1 MKSTALSLAA
11 LAAMLILPMPT
22 EAQQMRRC
30 YINGQVVIQEDRC
43 PDKPTVPTETV
54 TRYDVPR
61 AGETTAPAP
70 SYAGPIEAGKAL
82 CRAAAPKAV
91 TWKDPGSL
99 IVGEPFGGKM
109 QVTQLHG
116 VAVPS
121 RLFFVPVNGKNS
133 YGGYAGEK
141 SLMCYTSQDGTRI
154 LKVDNLLL

>member
-1 MKSTALSLAA
+1 
-11 LAAMLILPMPT
+11 
-22 EAQQMRRC
+22 MRRC
-30 YINGQVVIQEDRC
+30 YIDGQVVMQEERC
-43 PDKPTVPTETV
+43 PEKPATPTETT

-70 SYAGPIEAGKAL
+70 ISNGGPIEAGKAL
-82 CRAAAPKAV
+82 CKAAAPKAV

-99 IVGEPFGGKM
+99 LVGEPFGGKM

-116 VAVPS
+116 VSVPS

-133 YGGYAGEK
+133 YGGYTGEK

-154 LKVDNLLL
+154 LKVDSLLL